1 MDIFECRMCGQCCE
15 GKGGI
20 VLEQQELE
28 RLALFTGLSPE
39 EFQARY
45 CCQTGGKLKLV
56 ANEAGYCVFFV
67 PGKGCDVHEVKP
79 GVCRAWP
86 FFRGNLVD
94 EISLAMAVEYCPGI
108 NRQASFEQ
116 FRSFG
121 LEYLRKNDLG
131 ADDRLATALRLP
143 RELWRKAGQE

>member
-28 RLALFTGLSPE
+28 RLAQFTGISLE
-39 EFQARY
+39 EFQATY
-45 CCQTGGKLKLV
+45 CCQSGGKLKLAV
-56 ANEAGYCVFFV
+56 AESGYCVFFE
-67 PGKGCDVHEVKP
+67 PGRGCGVHEVKP

-94 EISLAMAVEYCPGI
+94 EISMAMAVEYCPGI
-108 NRQASFEQ
+108 SRQASFEQ

-121 LEYLRKNDLG
+121 LEYLRENDLG
-131 ADDRLATALRLP
+131 AEDKLATALRLP
-143 RELWRKAGQE
+143 QELWRKAGEE